1 MVISQNLIALT
12 AQRQFKIAGAD
23 RSRSAEKLSS
33 GYRINRSADDAA
45 GLSISE
51 KMRRQIRGLKQAD
64 QNVQDGIS
72 LVQTADGA
80 LSEVHDMLQRMNEL
94 CVKSANGTNTS
105 DDRGAIQTEIG
116 DILDEIDRIG
126 QTTTFNDQKLF
137 TDNNN
142 VKDPFGN
149 FTFENGA
156 SPVDLNQFISDNPH
170 IISAD
175 DDGIHIDQD
184 PTVSWASMG
193 ITDWDN
199 VAAGNHIY
207 KDSTNNIN
215 FTYTTTAN
223 MKKSDLID
231 QLNGTAFRMEVNG
244 VVVSNISLDN
254 SAHSDFSYNMKMN
267 EDAKGFILGSN
278 LSTDFYDSL
287 GITPAENFHEA
298 SLSAEV
304 IQSGDQ
310 IGIRYSYQNR
320 ASDYL
325 ISSADMNAYQA
336 TLAGAN
342 GNKDI
347 TFHGSAGSITLN
359 LDYNNTSSDLTR
371 TLASILT
378 ALKGDTFTQS
388 SNSSTS
394 FSHTGSSNKIWIQA
408 GSEPDYGFTITLN
421 HMSSADLGIYH
432 LQADTSSHAV
442 SSISKI
448 KDAITTLSKNRS
460 SLGAYQNRME
470 HMIKTLG
477 NTIENTQSSESL
489 IRDTNMADE
498 TVRFSNHNILMEAG
512 QSMLAQANQSQQG
525 ILSLLK

>member
-94 CVKSANGTNTS
+94 CVKSANSTNTS

-149 FTFENGA
+149 FSFENGA
-156 SPVDLNQFISDNPH
+156 SPVDLNQFISNNPH

-184 PTVSWASMG
+184 PTVSWASME

-267 EDAKGFILGSN
+267 KYF
-278 LSTDFYDSL
+278 
-287 GITPAENFHEA
+287 
-298 SLSAEV
+298 
-304 IQSGDQ
+304 
-310 IGIRYSYQNR
+310 
-320 ASDYL
+320 
-325 ISSADMNAYQA
+325 
-336 TLAGAN
+336 
-342 GNKDI
+342 
-347 TFHGSAGSITLN
+347 
-359 LDYNNTSSDLTR
+359 
-371 TLASILT
+371 
-378 ALKGDTFTQS
+378 
-388 SNSSTS
+388 
-394 FSHTGSSNKIWIQA
+394 
-408 GSEPDYGFTITLN
+408 
-421 HMSSADLGIYH
+421 
-432 LQADTSSHAV
+432 
-442 SSISKI
+442 
-448 KDAITTLSKNRS
+448 
-460 SLGAYQNRME
+460 
-470 HMIKTLG
+470 
-477 NTIENTQSSESL
+477 
-489 IRDTNMADE
+489 
-498 TVRFSNHNILMEAG
+498 
-512 QSMLAQANQSQQG
+512 
-525 ILSLLK
+525 

>member
-12 AQRQFKIAGAD
+12 AQRQFKIAGID
-23 RSRSAEKLSS
+23 RSKSAEKLSS
-33 GYRINRSADDAA
+33 GYRINRAADDAA

-51 KMRRQIRGLKQAD
+51 KMRRQIRGLTQAD
-64 QNVQDGIS
+64 QNVQDGVS

-105 DDRGAIQTEIG
+105 DDRDAIQSEVSN
-116 DILDEIDRIG
+116 ILDEIDRIG

-137 TDNNN
+137 TDNSN

-149 FTFENGA
+149 FSFENGTSA
-156 SPVDLNQFISDNPH
+156 VNLNQFIAENPH

-175 DDGIHIDQD
+175 EDGIHIDQD
-184 PTVSWASMG
+184 PTVSWADLG

-199 VAAGNHIY
+199 VAARNHVY
-207 KDSTNNIN
+207 KDSTNNID
-215 FTYTTTAN
+215 FTFTTTAN
-223 MKKSDLID
+223 MKKTDLIN
-231 QLNGTAFRMEVNG
+231 QLNGTSFRMEVSG
-244 VVVSNISLDN
+244 VVLSNVSLDN
-254 SAHSDFSYNMKMN
+254 PSHSDFSYNLKMN
-267 EDAKGFILGSN
+267 KDAKGFILGSN
-278 LSTDFYDSL
+278 LSPDFYESL
-287 GITPAENFHEA
+287 GITPAESFHEA
-298 SLSAEV
+298 QLSVEM

-336 TLAGAN
+336 APADAS

-347 TFHGSAGSITLN
+347 TVHGSAGSITLN
-359 LDYNNTSSDLTR
+359 LVYSNTSDHTR

-408 GSEPDYGFTITLN
+408 GSEPDSGFTITLN